1 VIALLDGDQPG
12 DDARKVLQRGGPRR
26 KQLLNPDF
34 VLQLSDDALKDA
46 SIDNPEGCIGI
57 EDLVPLP
64 LAVEA
69 ARRYCE
75 EFVRDVNVESIIG
88 RTVIRPS
95 FYNDS
100 CRLTRQ
106 RDRRMLAASRR
117 RGRFADLPDG
127 AGDRVFAVR
136 SRLRESWRVPC
147 PARHGRRARGAA
159 CSAQR
164 RARVSLSRR
173 ARAR

>member
-1 VIALLDGDQPG
+1 MAENLDRYLAVG
-12 DDARKVLQRGGPRR
+12 ARIVAAAFSG
-26 KQLLNPDF
+26 F

-75 EFVRDVNVESIIG
+75 EFVQDVDVESIIG

-127 AGDRVFAVR
+127 AGDRVFAV
-136 SRLRESWRVPC
+136 LDRVYENPGEC
-147 PARHGRRARGAA
+147 RAQPGMVA
-159 CSAQR
+159 
-164 RARVSLSRR
+164 
-173 ARAR
+173 ARAAPHARRSDERA